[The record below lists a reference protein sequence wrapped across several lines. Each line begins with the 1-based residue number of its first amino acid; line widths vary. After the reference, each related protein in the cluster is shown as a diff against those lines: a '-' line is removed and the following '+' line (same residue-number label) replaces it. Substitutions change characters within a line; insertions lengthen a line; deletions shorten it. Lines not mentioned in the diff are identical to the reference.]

1 MEEQDIYKEGNL
13 FVIKKEIEG
22 KMITFGSFD
31 TLEEAI
37 VERDELEEYGWPYLP
52 DEPEEKPTEE
62 EYGQYISKRDGKFVV
77 SRVIRGKE
85 KIFGEF
91 YSLDLAKDYKYKLI
105 ENAWDESFRT
115 KNIGPY
121 GKFISKEGKR
131 FVITRTIKGKVTRFG
146 SYSTLDEAINA
157 REKLIDDN
165 WGVDGE
171 ITLFKKGQYGK
182 HITFFKGI
190 YLINK
195 SFDGRV
201 YNFGKFDSL
210 EDAEKAREILLN
222 TNWNQFEVPED
233 LYSWHF
239 FVNFNPPMQAFEVMN
254 LIGED
259 FISFGLFD
267 TLENAKLAVQ
277 ILRKNNWDGSKVPIE
292 LYSENSNI
300 RVYGRVGDKFFT
312 VVRKINGQLI
322 NYSSFDT
329 LEEAIYERN
338 KLLLSNWVEEIYEE
352 KFDEYIYLGV
362 DDKYYLKNEVN
373 GIMKVFG
380 VFDDYIDAVNARLE
394 FIKNNW
400 ALNDLDDEEENNGK
414 LLQYEDILNVYNST
428 TLIKEPRIPFPQA
441 DDFNKV
447 INICEELYVGVKNK
461 YILIDNF
468 DLNNRQYNYYIAAG
482 EYLGLIDKLR
492 NQSSLSI
499 KGIIIFKKDTKEKY
513 LSLVELIL
521 EHKPFYDV
529 FSLLLRNKSIPSTD
543 EIYFILKENH
553 LYKIDS
559 DVTLRRRASTVKSWI
574 KWIVSLYD

>member
-338 KLLLSNWVEEIYEE
+338 NLLLSNWVEEIYEE

-414 LLQYEDILNVYNST
+414 FLQYEDILNVYNST
-428 TLIKEPRIPFPQA
+428 TLINEPRIPFPQA

-482 EYLGLIDKLR
+482 EYLGLIDRSR

-513 LSLVELIL
+513 LSLVELIF

-529 FSLLLRNKSIPSTD
+529 FSWVLRNKSIPTTD
-543 EIYFILKENH
+543 EIYLILKENH

-574 KWIVSLYD
+574 KWILSLYD

>member
-52 DEPEEKPTEE
+52 DELEEKPTEE
-62 EYGQYISKRDGKFVV
+62 EYGQFISKRDGKFVV

-468 DLNNRQYNYYIAAG
+468 DLNNRQYHYYIAAG
-482 EYLGLIDKLR
+482 EYLGLIDRSR

-513 LSLVELIL
+513 LSLVELIF

-529 FSLLLRNKSIPSTD
+529 FSWVLRNKSIPTTD
-543 EIYFILKENH
+543 EIYLILKEVGLNG
-553 LYKIDS
+553 
-559 DVTLRRRASTVKSWI
+559 
-574 KWIVSLYD
+574 

>member
-414 LLQYEDILNVYNST
+414 FLQYEDILNVYNST
-428 TLIKEPRIPFPQA
+428 TLINEPRIPFPQA

-482 EYLGLIDKLR
+482 EYLGLIDRSR

-513 LSLVELIL
+513 LSLVELIF

-529 FSLLLRNKSIPSTD
+529 FSWVLRNKSIPTTD
-543 EIYFILKENH
+543 EIYLILKENH

-574 KWIVSLYD
+574 KWILSLYD